1 MSNRRI
7 TKHVVIVRME
17 GKGRK
22 EDHRKMDLINLKVYE
37 GKGNKELAFR
47 RQKLEA
53 IWEDRIGR

>member
-1 MSNRRI
+1 LSEW
-7 TKHVVIVRME
+7 K